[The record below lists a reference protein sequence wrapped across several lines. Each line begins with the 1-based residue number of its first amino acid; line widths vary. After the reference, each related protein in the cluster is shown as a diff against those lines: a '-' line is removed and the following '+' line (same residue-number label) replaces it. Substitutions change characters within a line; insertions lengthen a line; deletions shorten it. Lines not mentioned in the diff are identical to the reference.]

1 MQTLF
6 IEAVKDGM
14 AKKTTKQ
21 HTANAMAASNA
32 QDEQQAAVTN
42 VSDYKKAFNAAEIA
56 AAEAVANDA
65 TLQRRIAAHVLAS
78 IRWQIATHR
87 DAQTKKKLYHLA
99 SGVRVSS
106 MCTKK
111 VTIDNGET
119 ITAAAPIVDIHR
131 AFVNARSA
139 AAVSMLNERRAAAEA
154 RAAEIAAA
162 EAAKRAQLE
171 ALGLTAE
178 QIEAL
183 KERGLLK

>member
-6 IEAVKDGM
+6 IEAVQDG
-14 AKKTTKQ
+14 KEKQVTKRHAQ
-21 HTANAMAASNA
+21 NAMAASNE
-32 QDEQQAAVTN
+32 QDQQQAAATN

-78 IRWQIATHR
+78 IRWQIAKQS

-99 SGVRVSS
+99 NGVRVSS

-119 ITAAAPIVDIHR
+119 RATAAPIVDIHK